1 MSKTVIETFYGKFSK
16 FEVVR
21 DSGTFSTSFYVY
33 KDGKYD
39 SSHGS
44 LDKAIAYARA
54 KAEK

>member
-1 MSKTVIETFYGKFSK
+1 MSKTVVETFYGKFSK

-33 KDGKYD
+33 KDGKHE

-44 LDKAIAYARA
+44 LDQAVKSAQEKAQ
-54 KAEK
+54 K